1 MEIKKFIVYNGEKLP
16 MVNTP
21 LLKEEMME
29 LRDKYPKFLL
39 HDIKQKKIKVIK
51 DGSFYTRYNFDFG
64 WKSIAGG
71 IVGIY
76 VVYNL
81 YLAKRRAKKT
91 IKPIIDFKKE
101 ADAIYE
107 SNIGKWKMQEQTES
121 AKKKET
127 AKA

>member
-1 MEIKKFIVYNGEKLP
+1 

-39 HDIKQKKIKVIK
+39 YDIKQKKIKVIK

-64 WKSIAGG
+64 WKPIAGG
-71 IVGIY
+71 IIGIY

-91 IKPIIDFKKE
+91 IKPIIDLKKQ
-101 ADAIYE
+101 ADEIFE
-107 SNIGKWKMQEQTES
+107 TNLGKWKMQEQTES